1 MTVLV
6 DTNVLLYAAAV
17 DYNLR
22 KNRIAIEVLA
32 RRDCVLSAQCVNEF
46 MHQSTR
52 ESRPRHLTLDQALA
66 FAAKLRRFNIVAVDT
81 SVIDKAAQVAQQTNY
96 GWWDSLIV
104 AATIVSG
111 CDTLLTE
118 DLQHGRVIDGVR
130 IENPF
135 RDLA

>member
-52 ESRPRHLTLDQALA
+52 ESRLRHLTLDQALA
-66 FAAKLRRFNIVAVDT
+66 FTAKLRRFNIVAVDT

-96 GWWDSLIV
+96 RWWDSLIV
-104 AATIVSG
+104 AAAIVSS
-111 CDTLLTE
+111 CETLLTE
-118 DLQHGRVIDGVR
+118 DLQHGRVIEGVR